1 MTRLPRGFFAR
12 PAPEVAPEL
21 LGSRLVR
28 ALPEGVRLSG
38 TIVEAEAYEPG
49 DPASHAFRG
58 RTPRNAVMFGAPGHL
73 YVYFTYGNHWMA
85 NIVTRGRGE
94 GSAVL
99 IRALRPLDGVDEM
112 RVRRGRERLHDL
124 CSGPGKLCQ
133 ALAIDR
139 NLDGSDL
146 VRGREV
152 WLERG
157 VAVEPDSITTGSR
170 VGVSVGLDRPWRFS
184 IAGDPFVSRGRPG
197 PPTRRRRSAPSTPRS

>member
-1 MTRLPRGFFAR
+1 M
-12 PAPEVAPEL
+12 
-21 LGSRLVR
+21 RLVR
-28 ALPEGVRLSG
+28 ALPEGVQLSG

-58 RTPRNAVMFGAPGHL
+58 RTRRNAVMFGAPGHL

-85 NIVTRGRGE
+85 NVVTRARGE

-99 IRALRPLDGVDEM
+99 IRALRPLQGLDEM
-112 RVRRGRERLHDL
+112 RVRRRRERLQDL

-133 ALAIDR
+133 ALEIDR
-139 NLDGSDL
+139 NLDGADL
-146 VRGREV
+146 VRGRDV

-157 VAVEPDSITTGSR
+157 VAVEPDTITTGSR
-170 VGVSVGLDRPWRFS
+170 VGISVGLDRRWRFF

-197 PPTRRRRSAPSTPRS
+197 PPTRRRRSAPSTP